1 MVSNG
6 HPCRRYSETWPP
18 LPGAG
23 LDRFPAPFV
32 LRAQK
37 NATNPDLPCPRN
49 RGRVRS
55 GVGTIPRN
63 RLGVRRGNS
72 KSGLRLG
79 AGDEPGIAHA
89 TKLGSKSA
97 FGFFLAA

>member
-37 NATNPDLPCPRN
+37 
-49 RGRVRS
+49 
-55 GVGTIPRN
+55 
-63 RLGVRRGNS
+63 
-72 KSGLRLG
+72 
-79 AGDEPGIAHA
+79 
-89 TKLGSKSA
+89 KLLIQT
-97 FGFFLAA
+97 FLAQEIVEEFEAALEQFRGIV